1 MRSVHL
7 ALLVLALALAPAVL
21 WRPDTASAQIVGE
34 ITPRP
39 FQAPLALTRGVLN
52 PIGPGAEYFSRADSC
67 HVLRSWGWKN
77 CMTVVDA
84 MVSAHPAGIATL
96 VVEKPRSE
104 GHVNF
109 DSWDASDRS
118 GQINRIWEGFVA
130 DLRKEAKKSGSMIT
144 PSGWTVEPT
153 LDRKRH
159 VLFYALAMQW
169 DGHTVVNAKAAIFD
183 RRGYVVLRIVPVQE
197 MISPQ
202 GLTSLVQTAA
212 AAYRPAPGQA
222 YDDFAPGDAEASDG
236 ALGALADMV
245 DVTIVPSPLRALL
258 DKLSAAAPWEWIV
271 MLLLVGSGTYLLLRK
286 KT

>member
-1 MRSVHL
+1 MRSAHL
-7 ALLVLALALAPAVL
+7 ALLILALALAPAAF
-21 WRPDTASAQIVGE
+21 WRPDAASAQIVGE

-39 FQAPLALTRGVLN
+39 FQAPLVLTRGALD

-84 MVSAHPAGIATL
+84 MVSARPAGIATL

-104 GHVNF
+104 GHASF
-109 DSWDASDRS
+109 DSWDASDHS
-118 GQINRIWEGFVA
+118 GEINRIWQGFVA

-183 RRGYVVLRIVPVQE
+183 RRGYVVLRIVPVE
-197 MISPQ
+197 DMISPE
-202 GLTSLVQTAA
+202 GLKSLVQTAT

-222 YDDFAPGDAEASDG
+222 YDDFAPGDAEAADG

-245 DVTIVPSPLRALL
+245 DVTIVPSPLKKFLNGL
-258 DKLSAAAPWEWIV
+258 AAAGAWKWIV
-271 MLLLVGSGTYLLLRK
+271 ILLLAGSGAFLFLRK